1 MDIENYKLVYNPENE
16 DVEEILHWLK
26 YERDY
31 INYGL
36 GFYNNKNVILSALN
50 QNRVITLKINNK
62 NIGLVVWSDI
72 ENEIVDIDIFT
83 IHPDFR
89 NQGFGR
95 YFYNSIYS
103 YFKKLNYKVLKLFC
117 EPKESELF
125 WKKMEL
131 EKIPE
136 NIRGINKFS
145 YYKILVQTAS
155 TKPMIDSEKIELWN
169 VDCTEVEGKYPIKT
183 WFVDSNEYHLKE
195 PLIYPCDYDWYLRWS
210 KNEEIFFE
218 GEVIYLNDYDE
229 YYRRPFL
236 FITDL
241 IEVF

>member
-1 MDIENYKLVYNPENE
+1 MDIENYKLVYNAENE